1 MAVTSRNTFSLH
13 SIGTSNKC
21 NHFSVMVLWLATPTH
36 RFKCAGLVVRC
47 AVGLALASTHASRHN
62 IRDAIFIFTC
72 DVDGFLPVFQ
82 PTMTTAF
89 DTVDSE
95 NDEKYSSEQRSPH
108 LEDKKDEICF
118 SFHFISF
125 HFIPIHSI
133 PFHFISFHL
142 HWVIFP
148 LSFAITIKKYK
159 LCYN

>member
-108 LEDKKDEICF
+108 LVKEGLRITKAPHRGLAVRYSATHETIYWRSKFPRSEKP
-118 SFHFISF
+118 IS
-125 HFIPIHSI
+125 
-133 PFHFISFHL
+133 
-142 HWVIFP
+142 
-148 LSFAITIKKYK
+148 
-159 LCYN
+159 